1 VDKQKAQQ
9 HFAQTAAGQT
19 GYSQVSQPSRPDS
32 NVDSHNKTVNF
43 QDMRHI
49 SKVSGRSTVSPFIPQ
64 QNALLSP
71 SPAQEQSLD
80 STRLPKNYAKFEND
94 YSISEVS
101 GQREEDHATPQDHTV
116 RGGKAHKIVHANE
129 DIADVH
135 PSINGGGV
143 PINKKY

>member
-1 VDKQKAQQ
+1 M
-9 HFAQTAAGQT
+9 
-19 GYSQVSQPSRPDS
+19 
-32 NVDSHNKTVNF
+32 DSHNKTINF

-101 GQREEDHATPQDHTV
+101 GQREEDHATPQDHTM
-116 RGGKAHKIVHANE
+116 RGGKPHAIVNANE

>member
-1 VDKQKAQQ
+1 M
-9 HFAQTAAGQT
+9 
-19 GYSQVSQPSRPDS
+19 
-32 NVDSHNKTVNF
+32 DSHNKTVNF

-80 STRLPKNYAKFEND
+80 STRLPNNYAKFEND

-116 RGGKAHKIVHANE
+116 RGGKAHKIVNANE

-143 PINKKY
+143 PIKKKY

>member
-1 VDKQKAQQ
+1 
-9 HFAQTAAGQT
+9 
-19 GYSQVSQPSRPDS
+19 
-32 NVDSHNKTVNF
+32 
-43 QDMRHI
+43 M

-116 RGGKAHKIVHANE
+116 RGGKAHKIVNANE

-143 PINKKY
+143 PIKKKY